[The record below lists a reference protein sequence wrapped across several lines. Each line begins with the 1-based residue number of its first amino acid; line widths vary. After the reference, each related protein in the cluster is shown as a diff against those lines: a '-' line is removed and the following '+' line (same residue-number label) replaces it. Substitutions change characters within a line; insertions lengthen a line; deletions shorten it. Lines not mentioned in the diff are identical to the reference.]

1 MSDVREPEST
11 RKLPPLRVIVAVVI
25 GILLIWFAL
34 VNRDPVEI
42 NYIIFTR
49 DSRLIYI
56 IIGAA
61 LLGAIAGALLRQRRE
76 RRARRERHRDR

>member
-1 MSDVREPEST
+1 MSDAREPEST

-76 RRARRERHRDR
+76 RRARRERRRDR